1 MTEKNN
7 EEQSPDKNEKTST
20 DKVDSSSKENFKKS
34 EKADKEA
41 DEASLATLEELTDN
55 PIDVGD
61 GLDHPNLSTILE
73 IPVSMTM
80 EVGSTNISI
89 RNLLK
94 LSQGSV
100 IELDRY
106 AGDPLDVFVNGTLIA
121 HGEVVVVNE
130 KFGIRLTDV
139 ISQAERIMKLGDI

>member
-1 MTEKNN
+1 M
-7 EEQSPDKNEKTST
+7 S
-20 DKVDSSSKENFKKS
+20 
-34 EKADKEA
+34 
-41 DEASLATLEELTDN
+41 
-55 PIDVGD
+55 DVGENTEQTTVAAENAEPQTMQENSSNTFANASFED
-61 GLDHPNLSTILE
+61 LVPEQTVNTEEHPNMDVIME
-73 IPVSMTM
+73 IPVVISM
-80 EVGSTNISI
+80 EVGKTNISI

-100 IELDRY
+100 VELDRY

-139 ISQAERIMKLGDI
+139 ISAAERIKKIGEM